1 VPSLAQLLLQLLTSL
16 AMTETCI
23 HLLSAAHQLAWS
35 QHPFIWLCECCAVL
49 WLVLR
54 SFRSPLVRA
63 GVLLMVCG
71 LAMNALVTD
80 ANAGTMPVVGMPASI
95 HPVSKMW
102 QPATPHTRLLLL
114 ADQARLGLF
123 SVGDVIL
130 LLGGTLIVAICFR
143 RTLRRRAAS
152 RAAALGD

>member
-1 VPSLAQLLLQLLTSL
+1 
-16 AMTETCI
+16 M

-35 QHPFIWLCECCAVL
+35 QYPLIWLCECCAIL

-54 SFRSPLVRA
+54 SIRSLWARA
-63 GVLLMVCG
+63 GVLMMICG

-80 ANAGTMPVVGMPASI
+80 ANAGTMPVVGMPSTLR
-95 HPVSKMW
+95 PVSPMW
-102 QPATPHTRLLLL
+102 HAATTHTRLALL

-130 LLGGTLIVAICFR
+130 LFGGGLIMAICFR
-143 RTLRRRAAS
+143 RAIGRRSACRT
-152 RAAALGD
+152 AL